1 MEILAGGRRKGKIV
15 PPSKNKK
22 RRAEDQVVDTDLPTK
37 IEVHAKG
44 SIMNVV
50 PGHVWR
56 TKAFKWNPLTFATEA
71 EQLNSKFIEPSK
83 QDKSLSMF
91 IKNPETPM
99 IYGVSGNPDD
109 SKAKYFAA
117 YLIDLHMK
125 HLKADANPVW
135 ATLYGGFD
143 NPYLSNDKASPT
155 ILVISNL
162 TPNSTTTKLE
172 KARDLIEA
180 FPDIPRIVLCAGMD
194 PLSFLTTRL
203 HVPVHGLAYFSEA
216 LIKARVEII

>member
-1 MEILAGGRRKGKIV
+1 MEILAGGKRKVGSKGK
-15 PPSKNKK
+15 NKM
-22 RRAEDQVVDTDLPTK
+22 RRVEDKVVDIDLPAK
-37 IEVHAKG
+37 IEVHPKG
-44 SIMNVV
+44 QILNVV
-50 PGHVWR
+50 PGHIWR
-56 TKAFKWNPLTFATEA
+56 TKNFKWNPLTFATEA

-83 QDKSLSMF
+83 QDKSLLMY

-117 YLIDLHMK
+117 YLIDLHIK

-143 NPYLSNDKASPT
+143 NPWLNSEKADPT
-155 ILVISNL
+155 LLVISNL

-180 FPDIPRIVLCAGMD
+180 FPDIPRIVVVAGMD
-194 PLSFLTTRL
+194 PMSFLTTRL
-203 HVPVHGLAYFSEA
+203 HVPVNGLAYFSES

>member
-15 PPSKNKK
+15 PPPKK
-22 RRAEDQVVDTDLPTK
+22 KKVEESVDDTDIPNK

-44 SIMNVV
+44 QILNVV

-56 TKAFKWNPLTFATEA
+56 TKSFKWDPLTFATES
-71 EQLNSKFIEPSK
+71 EQLNSKFVEPNK
-83 QDKSLSMF
+83 QDKSLLMF

-117 YLIDLHMK
+117 YLIDLHIK

-155 ILVISNL
+155 LLVISNL

-180 FPDIPRIVLCAGMD
+180 NPDIPRIVICAGMD

-203 HVPVHGLAYFSEA
+203 HVPVNGLAYFSEA
-216 LIKARVEII
+216 LVKAKIEVI